1 MKIYQKIIKEICEEE
16 EIKLDIVS
24 NNWIYVLEK
33 EGRIKYMAG
42 SKFQLNEHSV
52 AHIMDDKYALFDV
65 LNKFG
70 IPVLKHHLFYK
81 DYDKEYV
88 RDLFYRYNEEV
99 VVKANTGMSGKD
111 VYRINSLNDLYEKMD
126 CLFEK
131 QFSISFSPYYDIK
144 TEYRLIVLDGEL
156 ELLFAKVKP
165 VVIGDGIKNIKE
177 LMMDFNPVFFESVEV
192 EDRVLAKGEVYEYS
206 WQFNLSR
213 GALAVVDID
222 LDMKTKL
229 LELLQQVLDVLDI
242 RFASVD
248 LVDVDGKLY
257 VLEINSGVDA
267 PKFLMQHPDYYD
279 LVKNIYRKAVKKMFE
294 E

>member
-16 EIKLDIVS
+16 NIKLDIVS

-33 EGRIKYMAG
+33 DGRIKYMAG

-52 AHIMDDKYALFDV
+52 AHIIDDKYALFDV
-65 LNKFG
+65 LNKFD
-70 IPVLKHHLFYK
+70 IPVLRHYLFYK

-88 RDLFYRYNEEV
+88 KDLFYRYNEEV

-126 CLFEK
+126 YLFET
-131 QFSISFSPYYDIK
+131 QFSISFLPYYDIK

-165 VVIGDGIKNIKE
+165 VVIGDGVKSIKE
-177 LMMDFNPVFFESVEV
+177 LLMDFNPIFFESVEV
-192 EDRVLAKGEVYEYS
+192 EDRVLAKEEVYEYS
-206 WQFNLSR
+206 WKFNLAR

-222 LDMKTKL
+222 LNMKTKL
-229 LELLQQVLDVLDI
+229 LELLHQVLDVLDI